1 MFRTSFAV
9 PVLAA
14 WFLAVAGAQVA
25 STAAPSANAAP
36 VAPDDRL
43 PLAVERGDR
52 AAVEALLRSHVS
64 VDSAEGDGMT
74 ALHWA
79 AYQNDLALAELLL
92 NAHAS
97 VNAKTRIEAVT
108 PLFMA
113 CQNGSAPMIELL
125 LGHGA
130 SATGANALGTTPL
143 MIAAESGNA
152 DAVRVLLKHGADPNS
167 RESAHQQTAL
177 MFAANFDRGDTIRA
191 LIESGADPNL
201 QSKVTPIERPVRNFG
216 NFNNNADDPSV
227 DGSGGATPAPRARAR
242 NTGDGGEAQDST
254 AGSHPG
260 AAKADVPVA
269 KRPDAAAPGQE
280 VASADTDPGKKPL
293 LPPQQQ
299 QQQRDRGGPT
309 MMGGFAPLHY
319 AAREGSL
326 TATVALLDKGANINE
341 VTQSEQSTPLVL
353 AIANGHLDVARALVE
368 HGADVNKANVM
379 GVTPLYATID
389 VAWVPYEWS
398 PEPIIAQ
405 EKTSYLDLMK
415 LLLTHGADPN
425 ARLGRTIWSRVLS
438 ENRVW
443 IDVAGSTAFFRAA
456 MADDVKAMQLLK
468 AGGADPNIPTQNGT
482 TPLMAAAGVGW
493 GANYTKTAPDRM
505 AAVEYCI
512 SQGNKVTT
520 ADTLGFT
527 SLHGAA
533 FVGDLALI
541 KFLVDNGARTDV
553 KTKAGDTPAD
563 SANGPFEKS
572 LPQPAAVALLVSLG
586 APVPTNCRS
595 SDCIPATKVDV
606 PGAAGGGRRRQQ
618 APDDAGDA
626 KPADNAKPA
635 ASTAAD
641 AGPSPAAPK
650 ADAVVTANPK

>member
-1 MFRTSFAV
+1 MFKTSFAV
-9 PVLAA
+9 PVLA
-14 WFLAVAGAQVA
+14 LCVSAVAGAAVVPP
-25 STAAPSANAAP
+25 AAPSAPATAP
-36 VAPDDRL
+36 VAPDARL
-43 PLAVERGDR
+43 PLAVQRGDR
-52 AAVEALLRSHVS
+52 AAVEALLRAHVS

-74 ALHWA
+74 GLHWA
-79 AYQNDLALAELLL
+79 AYQNDLPLAELLL
-92 NAHAS
+92 NAHAN
-97 VNAKTRIEAVT
+97 VNAKTRIEAAT

-125 LGHGA
+125 LNHGA
-130 SATGANALGTTPL
+130 SANGANTLGTTPL
-143 MIAAESGNA
+143 MIAAASGSV
-152 DAVRVLLKHGADPNS
+152 DAVRVLLKHGADANA

-177 MFAANFDRGDTIRA
+177 MFAANLDRGDAIRA
-191 LIESGADPNL
+191 LIELGADPNV
-201 QSKVTPIERPVRNFG
+201 QSKVTPIEKPARNFG
-216 NFNNNADDPSV
+216 GNFNGNAEDPTAAAT
-227 DGSGGATPAPRARAR
+227 DGSDGA
-242 NTGDGGEAQDST
+242 
-254 AGSHPG
+254 G
-260 AAKADVPVA
+260 AARRGKPKDPT
-269 KRPDAAAPGQE
+269 AAAE
-280 VASADTDPGKKPL
+280 KAEAVAVAQPDTKKSIAANEKKPGEPIPEQHL
-293 LPPQQQ
+293 EVVTADAQTSKTI
-299 QQQRDRGGPT
+299 QRDRGGPT

-319 AAREGSL
+319 AARQGSL
-326 TATVALLDKGANINE
+326 AATVALLDKGANINE
-341 VTQSEQSTPLVL
+341 LTESEQSTPLVL
-353 AIANGHLDVARALVE
+353 AIANGHLDVARVLVE

-415 LLLTHGADPN
+415 LLLAHGADPN

-482 TPLMAAAGVGW
+482 TPLLAAAGVGW

-505 AAVEYCI
+505 AAVQYCI

-527 SLHGAA
+527 PLHGAA
-533 FVGDLALI
+533 FVGDLQLI

-553 KTKAGDTPAD
+553 KTKAGDTGAD

-586 APVPTNCRS
+586 APVPNNCRS
-595 SDCIPATKVDV
+595 SDCIPATKADV

-618 APDDAGDA
+618 APAAAGDA
-626 KPADNAKPA
+626 KPADTAKPA
-635 ASTAAD
+635 VPPAATAA
-641 AGPSPAAPK
+641 SPAEP
-650 ADAVVTANPK
+650 DVVLTANPK

>member
-9 PVLAA
+9 PVLAV
-14 WFLAVAGAQVA
+14 WFSTMAGAGVIP
-25 STAAPSANAAP
+25 AANPAANAAP

-52 AAVEALLRSHVS
+52 IAVEALLRSHVS

-74 ALHWA
+74 GLHWA
-79 AYQNDLALAELLL
+79 AYQNDLPLAELLL
-92 NAHAS
+92 NAHAN
-97 VNAKTRIEAVT
+97 VNAKTRIEAAT

-125 LGHGA
+125 LSHGA
-130 SATGANALGTTPL
+130 SATEANTLGTTPL

-177 MFAANFDRGDTIRA
+177 MFAANYDRGDAIRA

-227 DGSGGATPAPRARAR
+227 DGSGGSAPASRARAR
-242 NTGDGGEAQDST
+242 NSGDSGKAEVSA
-254 AGSHPG
+254 AGSHPDAEKADVAFAKQPAATAPG
-260 AAKADVPVA
+260 ESEEVAKADT
-269 KRPDAAAPGQE
+269 E
-280 VASADTDPGKKPL
+280 LIKKTPQ
-293 LPPQQQ
+293 PQQQ
-299 QQQRDRGGPT
+299 QQQRDRGPT
-309 MMGGFAPLHY
+309 MMGGLTPLHY
-319 AAREGSL
+319 AARQGNL
-326 TATVALLDKGANINE
+326 AATVALLDKGANINE

-353 AIANGHLDVARALVE
+353 AIANGHLDVARVLVE

-398 PEPIIAQ
+398 PEPIIAE

-415 LLLTHGADPN
+415 LLLAHGADPN
-425 ARLGRTIWSRVLS
+425 ARLGRSIWSRVLS

-468 AGGADPNIPTQNGT
+468 AGGADPNIATQNGT

-493 GANYTKTAPDRM
+493 GANYSQTAPDRM
-505 AAVEYCI
+505 AAVKYCI
-512 SQGNKVTT
+512 SQGNKVTA

-527 SLHGAA
+527 PLHGAA
-533 FVGDLALI
+533 FVGDLPLI

-553 KTKAGDTPAD
+553 KTKAGDTVAD

-595 SDCIPATKVDV
+595 SDCIPATKADV
-606 PGAAGGGRRRQQ
+606 PGAGGGGRRRQQ
-618 APDDAGDA
+618 APAAAGDA
-626 KPADNAKPA
+626 KPVDAKPA
-635 ASTAAD
+635 GSTTDSA
-641 AGPSPAAPK
+641 PSPAAPK
-650 ADAVVTANPK
+650 TAAVLQSPK

>member
-9 PVLAA
+9 PVLAV
-14 WFLAVAGAQVA
+14 WFLAVAGAEVV
-25 STAAPSANAAP
+25 SPGAPSVNAAP
-36 VAPDDRL
+36 VAPDARL
-43 PLAVERGDR
+43 SLAVEHGDR
-52 AAVEALLRSHVS
+52 VAVEALLRSHVP

-79 AYQNDLALAELLL
+79 AYQNDLPLAELLL
-92 NAHAS
+92 NAHAN
-97 VNAKTRIEAVT
+97 VNAKTRIEAAT

-125 LGHGA
+125 LTHGA

-143 MIAAESGNA
+143 MIAAASGNA
-152 DAVRVLLKHGADPNS
+152 DAIKVLLKHGADPNS

-177 MFAANFDRGDTIRA
+177 MFAANYDRGDAIRA

-216 NFNNNADDPSV
+216 NFNNNNADDPSV
-227 DGSGGATPAPRARAR
+227 DGSGGGAPAPRARQR
-242 NTGDGGEAQDST
+242 NSDGAAQLQDSV
-254 AGSHPG
+254 AGTHPG
-260 AAKADVPVA
+260 APKSDTADT
-269 KRPDAAAPGQE
+269 KKPDAATPGQE
-280 VASADTDPGKKPL
+280 VASADTDSGKKPL
-293 LPPQQQ
+293 LPQQQQQQ
-299 QQQRDRGGPT
+299 QQQRDRGPT
-309 MMGGFAPLHY
+309 TMGGFAPLHY

-326 TATVALLDKGANINE
+326 VATVALLDKGANVNE

-415 LLLTHGADPN
+415 LLLAHGADPN

-512 SQGNKVTT
+512 SQGNKVTE

-527 SLHGAA
+527 PLHGAA
-533 FVGDLALI
+533 FVGDLQLI

-553 KTKAGDTPAD
+553 KTKAGDTVAD

-595 SDCIPATKVDV
+595 SDCIPATKVDL
-606 PGAAGGGRRRQQ
+606 PGGAGGGRRRQQ
-618 APDDAGDA
+618 APAAAGNA
-626 KPADNAKPA
+626 KPADSAKPGAPTADAATSPTAAKPA
-635 ASTAAD
+635 A
-641 AGPSPAAPK
+641 
-650 ADAVVTANPK
+650 ANPK